1 MGVSSECQGKEET
14 LEVALCLFPSK
25 AGTQLDMLAK
35 SLKEQMKNGSRGFP
49 DDPVVKSLPC
59 NAEDTG
65 SIPDVGRSHMLWSN

>member
-25 AGTQLDMLAK
+25 AGTQLDMWAK
-35 SLKEQMKNGSRGFP
+35 SLKEQRNNGSRDFP

-65 SIPDVGRSHMLWSN
+65 SILDVGRSHMPWSN